1 MNMKNNN
8 EILFII
14 IFIYSTEMQ
23 LRNGMLH
30 LFLLIEQST
39 ILNFNRL
46 QFKKKKKK
54 KKKKRKKTITV
65 NKC

>member
-46 QFKKKKKK
+46 QFKKK
-54 KKKKRKKTITV
+54 
-65 NKC
+65 